1 MNIVDVLYTY
11 INSLSRDWT
20 SHFNVWVK
28 CIYVSPRMCFSVY
41 PCIFSVYLCSL
52 FRSLCFE
59 SVKPHKTLTWLFLLR
74 YSKVCTTS
82 AVSRYDTIRYIY
94 HLTLCYQSLYVCL
107 CVCVFAFVALLG
119 GLFDRMSVR
128 LSVVDWD
135 VSHSVQVIYSRCWSC
150 CFCRLML
157 FVILTYFFFWIITN
171 SGEAKG
177 FQVGGMGRGVS
188 PSPLGVWGLC
198 HQKMF
203 GIFWIGAF

>member
-1 MNIVDVLYTY
+1 MYICRFLRVQLLSEWNHCNEHCWCVVHLYQLIVTWLDITLQRVTEMYLCFFTY
-11 INSLSRDWT
+11 L
-20 SHFNVWVK
+20 
-28 CIYVSPRMCFSVY
+28 CFSVY

-107 CVCVFAFVALLG
+107 CVCVCLCCFIRWTLWQNV
-119 GLFDRMSVR
+119 RPSVGCW
-128 LSVVDWD
+128 LSWD
-135 VSHSVQVIYSRCWSC
+135 VSHSVQVIDSRCCGC

-157 FVILTYFFFWIITN
+157 FVILTYFF
-171 SGEAKG
+171 SG
-177 FQVGGMGRGVS
+177 S
-188 PSPLGVWGLC
+188 
-198 HQKMF
+198 
-203 GIFWIGAF
+203 